1 MNLKFICKAMVAAVL
16 MTGMCAP
23 VYAASRTSSA
33 KTTKRAATK
42 KATKKKTASAKKTTN
57 TWFEGTVDGVNV
69 KVYLFI
75 NYNMTGAVTGY
86 YVMDGAKYS
95 LKGEFVDDSHVK
107 LVEGYD
113 DGIWNLEI
121 GVGGGVSRPHV
132 WMTGTLNGNGNI
144 DLLGNFD

>member
-23 VYAASRTSSA
+23 AYAGSGCGTAE
-33 KTTKRAATK
+33 KTKRAATRKTSKK
-42 KATKKKTASAKKTTN
+42 KASSVKKTN

-121 GVGGGVSRPHV
+121 GVGGGVSRPHI